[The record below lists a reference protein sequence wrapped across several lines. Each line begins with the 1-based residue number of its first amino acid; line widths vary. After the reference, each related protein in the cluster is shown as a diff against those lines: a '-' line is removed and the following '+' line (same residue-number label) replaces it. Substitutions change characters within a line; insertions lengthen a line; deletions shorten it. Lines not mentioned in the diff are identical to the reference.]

1 MSVDPIL
8 LNDLSPMRITPFENF
23 VFVLNDVG
31 FSVYSG
37 AGYPGQGGVYYGIRG
52 RLYVSS
58 YRLVFVE
65 LDPSNRHFRSFSLP
79 LYGIS
84 SSHRFRA
91 PFFGRPTYDGI
102 VSPVPGGGLVG
113 PGKFRL
119 TFQGVGF
126 DEFRSFYE
134 PLFEHSREL
143 HRQMNALPNASIV
156 QVPGPIT
163 LQTGQTSTKKIAFT
177 NPADPFTLFIHSTAL
192 HREPGPRRS
201 GTAAGLERIH
211 SMFRGKTA
219 LHLRHRQSTQPPQ
232 GTQQVVAAEPVHHG
246 TTETQRMQLQAIWQ
260 LLVTGFELTKYP
272 NAGPARRRVMWL
284 TLDGRLCVG
293 RSKTDKHA
301 GKFMHL
307 WDVEKVQKG
316 CESPQF
322 SKSLS
327 WRDAQGKEQQCWSVE
342 ARTSKKEGHSFALQ
356 VTTVNV
362 RNILVDCL
370 GRLVELMRGDSDGDY
385 PRAAR
390 VRIGKHYAST
400 GEVLSMG
407 DVQAMMARQGSE
419 VANIASDCE
428 DGVVAPDVSDDS
440 GEDDE

>member
-23 VFVLNDVG
+23 VFVLDDVG

-156 QVPGPIT
+156 QVPG
-163 LQTGQTSTKKIAFT
+163 A
-177 NPADPFTLFIHSTAL
+177 LFRPDEEFSQRVA
-192 HREPGPRRS
+192 HRP
-201 GTAAGLERIH
+201 H
-211 SMFRGKTA
+211 N
-219 LHLRHRQSTQPPQ
+219 
-232 GTQQVVAAEPVHHG
+232 
-246 TTETQRMQLQAIWQ
+246 TTDR
-260 LLVTGFELTKYP
+260 
-272 NAGPARRRVMWL
+272 
-284 TLDGRLCVG
+284 
-293 RSKTDKHA
+293 
-301 GKFMHL
+301 
-307 WDVEKVQKG
+307 DVEKVQKG